1 MAAADEI
8 LGISGQMDISDIQAS
23 LDKLC
28 DGLNRVGVDTEALSQ
43 RMNKALNDVAQSD
56 EDLATKT
63 TKAMQ
68 VLKSAMD
75 EATKGIQLV
84 PEMIDTANKRVE
96 TIEGTIGKLNEQLAK
111 TEKGSEAFGSLT
123 KQIDAQKHSLELAKD
138 DVKNLVES
146 YDGVKN
152 SISQVNGAYQALSAF
167 SVASTSAMV
176 FNPQRILL

>member
-63 TKAMQ
+63 TKA
-68 VLKSAMD
+68 KTTKAKAAEEKET
-75 EATKGIQLV
+75 EAA
-84 PEMIDTANKRVE
+84 E
-96 TIEGTIGKLNEQLAK
+96 
-111 TEKGSEAFGSLT
+111 
-123 KQIDAQKHSLELAKD
+123 
-138 DVKNLVES
+138 
-146 YDGVKN
+146 
-152 SISQVNGAYQALSAF
+152 
-167 SVASTSAMV
+167 
-176 FNPQRILL
+176 